1 MKTIMV
7 QKIWTEKISRL
18 SYEKYISLPTFL
30 FMPHHRNKYPSEF
43 KVKVVLEVLS
53 NTATLAEI
61 SSKYSLHPTMVS
73 SWKAEFLERTKNTF
87 TDPRKKSDELREK
100 EEALEEAY
108 KQIGQ
113 VTIERDW
120 LKKKFRQLGG
130 V

>member
-1 MKTIMV
+1 
-7 QKIWTEKISRL
+7 
-18 SYEKYISLPTFL
+18 
-30 FMPHHRNKYPSEF
+30 MPHPRNKYPSEF

-73 SWKAEFLERTKNTF
+73 SWKTEFLERTKNTF